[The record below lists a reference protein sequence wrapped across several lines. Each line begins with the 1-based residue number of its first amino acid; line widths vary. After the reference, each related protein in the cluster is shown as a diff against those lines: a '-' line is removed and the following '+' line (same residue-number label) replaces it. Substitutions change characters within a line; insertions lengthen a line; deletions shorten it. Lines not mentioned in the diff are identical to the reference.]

1 MVRSNRIPI
10 TSSREDGSPQVD
22 PTHLSVAMEI
32 INRQRQE
39 QVRRAATRDSRG
51 TGRFVDPTTC
61 EKDHTENE
69 MEFISAM
76 QRYQQTS
83 GRKFPTWSE
92 VLEVVTTLG
101 YQKTVSDGG

>member
-1 MVRSNRIPI
+1 MVRSNRRPI
-10 TSSREDGSPQVD
+10 TSSKEGGSPQVD
-22 PTHLSVAMEI
+22 PKHLSVAMEI

-39 QVRRAATRDSRG
+39 QVRRAATRNSRG
-51 TGRFVDPTTC
+51 TGRFVDPTTR

-101 YQKTVSDGG
+101 YHKPVSDGG

>member
-10 TSSREDGSPQVD
+10 TPNSGDGSPQFD

-39 QVRRAATRDSRG
+39 QFRRAATRDSRG

-101 YQKTVSDGG
+101 YQKPVSDGG